1 MVIYLPKANFGYSI
15 CTYKFISKIKH
26 SCVRNT
32 IIVEYTANDRRLQM
46 HNSLCIMFKTMM
58 EIHVLL
64 VLNKMLTSVA
74 WWNCNYSIL
83 YDISDIYMQY
93 NYAYFLCYIHL
104 TILNDNLI
112 CI

>member
-46 HNSLCIMFKTMM
+46 HNSLCINVQNDDGNTCIISFK
-58 EIHVLL
+58 
-64 VLNKMLTSVA
+64 
-74 WWNCNYSIL
+74 
-83 YDISDIYMQY
+83 
-93 NYAYFLCYIHL
+93 
-104 TILNDNLI
+104 
-112 CI
+112 